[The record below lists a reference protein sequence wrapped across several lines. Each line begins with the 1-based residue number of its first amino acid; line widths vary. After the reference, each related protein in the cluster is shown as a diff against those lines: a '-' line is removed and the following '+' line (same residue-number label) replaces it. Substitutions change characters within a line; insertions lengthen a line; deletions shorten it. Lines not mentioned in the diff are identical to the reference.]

1 MMNNDF
7 NTEDLNLTFGFIDMK
22 KYSDDLLVTNN
33 NKPVFLEL
41 LLNYYGYQKSMNAIN
56 EFLKGL
62 YSVIPAELL
71 NLLSLKDL
79 EKLLI
84 GSKKIDLVDWRIN
97 TKYVNKT
104 PSNTH
109 IVDWFWEAIGSLK
122 DEQLRKILQF

>member
-1 MMNNDF
+1 MNNDF

-97 TKYVNKT
+97 TKYINKT

-109 IVDWFWEAIGSLK
+109 IVDWFWEVIGSLK